1 MQRCSKSFNL
11 NFLLLIFYVVTH
23 FYVLLYFYYL
33 TIICKMIIS
42 FISIKKNYNY
52 KHILVD
58 YHFAC
63 YTYEVVCGFFH
74 FNTLCLPLSCALL
87 FGCAISLLLTIISQ
101 IICSCCTLKRS
112 PILEIFQF
120 LTFGNPYKVWWLWL
134 RRWDLNLAQICI
146 PYFSKCGN
154 EVLSETVIK

>member
-1 MQRCSKSFNL
+1 
-11 NFLLLIFYVVTH
+11 
-23 FYVLLYFYYL
+23 
-33 TIICKMIIS
+33 MII
-42 FISIKKNYNY
+42 
-52 KHILVD
+52 ILLVIPRKL
-58 YHFAC
+58 F
-63 YTYEVVCGFFH
+63 VFFFH

-101 IICSCCTLKRS
+101 IICSCCTLKGS
-112 PILEIFQF
+112 LILEIFQF

-154 EVLSETVIK
+154 EVLSETVIKWNQNLVLSGWGPTENTVYVIQSLDVKPVLSWKNGSSVIFY